1 MELIPFILLGVFG
14 GLWGT
19 LFIRCNIAWCRRR
32 KTTSLGK
39 YPVLEVIVVT
49 AITAIIA
56 YPNPYTRRSTS
67 ELISELFNDCR
78 ALESSQLCDYINDIN
93 MTRPVDDIPDRPA
106 GPGVYTAMWQLALA
120 LVFKIIITIFTF
132 GMKVSP
138 LFYYIFYFYNF
149 YLLLSLSVK
158 MEISLII
165 GTPQFSNAEHL
176 NQQCLRFCVHI
187 FNAENIFDASY
198 QCCLEEAKNIMPC
211 RKVNGISILKRTYE

>member
-1 MELIPFILLGVFG
+1 MAELFPFILLGVFG

-67 ELISELFNDCR
+67 ELISELFNDCG

-120 LVFKIIITIFTF
+120 LVFKIFITIFTF
-132 GMKVSP
+132 GMKVSS
-138 LFYYIFYFYNF
+138 LLYYCV
-149 YLLLSLSVK
+149 LLLLLILGLLPVK
-158 MEISLII
+158 IKIYLII
-165 GTPQFSNAEHL
+165 MTAQYSNSTEEHI
-176 NQQCLRFCVHI
+176 NQ
-187 FNAENIFDASY
+187 
-198 QCCLEEAKNIMPC
+198 
-211 RKVNGISILKRTYE
+211 